1 MNKLIYVLLGVLITS
16 ITFLSPYSVKAEVGA
31 AGTLYEDYYFG
42 WQINILDVL
51 NENMLLSNREIY
63 KGENI
68 KVGVLDTGIDYKNEG
83 LHVQRGISTIN
94 NVDDYMDYNGHGTH
108 VAGIISSSKKHKNK
122 TIGVAPKVQ
131 LFAIKSLNN
140 EGNSK
145 EESII
150 SGVQWAI
157 DQDIDVLN
165 MSIGTEVDSKGVKD
179 ILASAYKHGMFIV
192 APVGNSDY
200 PESSNITYPAK
211 YSSVFAVGSV
221 NNKLK
226 RSFFS
231 NMGQELDIV
240 SLGEEIYGPSL
251 NETYTYETGTSMASP
266 YVAGVAAILLSA
278 NHNLTNSE
286 LKEILILSAD
296 YLGDKTEYGY
306 GIINIPKALNL
317 ALLKK
322 KDIRLYNYKLNLY
335 KNMMVY
341 REIIDNKIPLIL

>member
-1 MNKLIYVLLGVLITS
+1 MNKLIYVLLTLLITS
-16 ITFLSPYSVKAEVGA
+16 ITFSSPYSVKAEAVA
-31 AGTLYEDYYFG
+31 RGTLYEDYYFG
-42 WQINILDVL
+42 RQINILDIL
-51 NENMLLSNREIY
+51 NENKLLGNREIY
-63 KGENI
+63 RGKNI
-68 KVGVLDTGIDYKNEG
+68 KVGVLDTGIDYKNDG
-83 LHVQRGISTIN
+83 LHVQGGISTIN
-94 NVDDYMDYNGHGTH
+94 NIDDYMDYNGHGTH
-108 VAGIISSSKKHKNK
+108 VAGIISSSKKHNNR
-122 TIGVAPKVQ
+122 TIGVAPEAQ
-131 LFAIKSLNN
+131 IFAIKSLNN

-145 EESII
+145 EKSII
-150 SGVQWAI
+150 AGVQWAI
-157 DQDIDVLN
+157 DHDIDVLN
-165 MSIGTEVDSKGVKD
+165 MSIGTETDAKGVKD
-179 ILASAYKHGMFIV
+179 VLESAYKHGIFIV

-200 PESSNITYPAK
+200 PESSHITYPAK

-231 NMGQELDIV
+231 NVGQELDIV

-286 LKEILILSAD
+286 LKEILLLSAD
-296 YLGDKTEYGY
+296 YLGAKTEYGY

-322 KDIRLYNYKLNLY
+322 NNIKLYNYKLNLY

-341 REIIDNKIPLIL
+341 R